1 MKTAVKDVCAFMEA
15 WAPPELA
22 YDWDKVGLHTGRPD
36 SEVNAILVCLTVT
49 PEAVRAA
56 RKAGA
61 NMIIA
66 HHPLIWSPLK
76 QLRTDDPQVALCI
89 DLAKRDMACFIAH
102 TNLDL
107 AAGGVN
113 DALTRQLQLKECRPL
128 FPADHLKAFKLVTFI
143 PPDHVDRLRDALAAT
158 GAGVIGTYTQ
168 CSFHTPGTGTFQPDT
183 SAMPFSGTKSVLNKE
198 AELRFE
204 ILVNSGGLNQ
214 AVAALHAVHPYEA
227 PAYDLIPLAQGKSAL
242 GLGRRGSLATPMRLH
257 EFAAYTREKLHL
269 QYVISYGKSTTSV
282 RTVAVLGGSGGASAP
297 DLPEDIDVFV
307 TGDIKYHDAQ
317 SALLK
322 GAACI
327 DASHAGTELPVLET
341 IRYRLKQHFT
351 SIAVTL
357 FRERPLSTVH
367 CASS

>member
-1 MKTAVKDVCAFMEA
+1 
-15 WAPPELA
+15 
-22 YDWDKVGLHTGRPD
+22 
-36 SEVNAILVCLTVT
+36 
-49 PEAVRAA
+49 
-56 RKAGA
+56 
-61 NMIIA
+61 
-66 HHPLIWSPLK
+66 
-76 QLRTDDPQVALCI
+76 
-89 DLAKRDMACFIAH
+89 
-102 TNLDL
+102 
-107 AAGGVN
+107 
-113 DALTRQLQLKECRPL
+113 
-128 FPADHLKAFKLVTFI
+128 
-143 PPDHVDRLRDALAAT
+143 
-158 GAGVIGTYTQ
+158 
-168 CSFHTPGTGTFQPDT
+168 
-183 SAMPFSGTKSVLNKE
+183 MPFSGTKSVLNKE